1 MSFNTLFVAVL
12 ACLSFS
18 AFSEAGTCDTED
30 FGIVYDGSTVFTV
43 THNTST
49 CSCVGGFA
57 TGANS
62 TSSFGGVVSIN
73 APPSSSQPAL
83 SVSSAS
89 TAGALSVQ
97 GAFSLNGYDMLA
109 TLTALSAQLA
119 SVLITVNSV
128 ATNSPAGGLITIFN
142 EPFVGTGLPGWT
154 FTNSPSAQ
162 FQIGPAVYSSCGS
175 GKGNDPAADH
185 SSPASNLLGCVIG
198 GCYVQTGTAYNTYA
212 TSPIIDT
219 SQCASPNATLTFW
232 RVLGSS
238 PNNHNVIDILTA
250 ANNWVNIYD
259 SVGGIA
265 GASWA
270 ETTWSSKT
278 YSILHNSYSLFQL
291 RWGLQEA
298 AAGNPD
304 GAGWSVDDITL
315 TCMGKQATNKT
326 FTWNFSLG
334 TRVTTWYV
342 KLVNASI
349 TSASVLSA
357 QIDGLAVARPTIR
370 TVAGDRVLGWWETL
384 DLAGSMSAGVPAVV
398 HVVSITLDQSS
409 YELRSPSYV
418 GLTSVPGSLPLIV
431 ATQAP

>member
-278 YSILHNSYSLFQL
+278 YSILHNSYSL
-291 RWGLQEA
+291 
-298 AAGNPD
+298 
-304 GAGWSVDDITL
+304 
-315 TCMGKQATNKT
+315 ATNKT